1 MLHQKIEKGDRV
13 KVIAQREYENF
24 NLVGKIG
31 TVISAFS
38 SGTGKIA
45 IKNGD
50 SIMERRFNALYRAVD
65 KYLLSEDEEKE
76 LETLYNSLWDDSY
89 DIDVVALATISCL

>member
-1 MLHQKIEKGDRV
+1 MTNFEIRKNKKLV
-13 KVIAQREYENF
+13 KEAIR
-24 NLVGKIG
+24 
-31 TVISAFS
+31 
-38 SGTGKIA
+38 TGKIA

-89 DIDVVALATISCL
+89 DVDVVALATISCL

>member
-1 MLHQKIEKGDRV
+1 MTVKEEMKNTMLV
-13 KVIAQREYENF
+13 KEAIR
-24 NLVGKIG
+24 
-31 TVISAFS
+31 
-38 SGTGKIA
+38 TGKIA

-89 DIDVVALATISCL
+89 DVDVVALATISCL